1 MLKDASGPLSAAE
14 MEGALYGKRAQY
26 GKQRRSRFAVLRAIV
41 AVVALGAALV
51 TSLGKSTA
59 NAADSTSQA
68 IAARVEID
76 GKNTRFELDLTRGVT
91 AEVFTLA
98 NPYRVIIDLPDVG
111 FKLKP
116 GTGQSSQGLVSAF
129 RYGLFAE
136 RKGRV
141 VIDTVGPV
149 KIQSARMSRIDCSG
163 GTALKITL
171 EPMDAAAFGNGTGAQ
186 NSAPTAEARE
196 GREDRP
202 ATVPKGKSKPV
213 IVIDPG
219 HGGIDPGATGINN
232 ATEKS
237 IVLAVALAMKTV
249 LGDTGRYDIRLT
261 RASDVFI
268 SLDRRLKFST
278 DAEADLFISLHAD
291 SIEEKAVAEN
301 IRGATIYTLSE
312 KASDEQARLKAEKEN
327 ASDLI
332 AGLENVDQS
341 GKDQVKNILIDLMK
355 RETSN
360 FSADFSNVVAS
371 KLGKATPMSRDPQRS
386 AAFKVLKQSHA
397 PSVLIELGYMSNTR
411 DQQQMAT
418 PQWQKQVAASIAAA
432 VRAYFGKRTAE
443 HP

>member
-1 MLKDASGPLSAAE
+1 MSRMPLPTLRRAAE
-14 MEGALYGKRAQY
+14 LEGALDGE
-26 GKQRRSRFAVLRAIV
+26 RRQCFGERRLRLVPLRAAV
-41 AVVALGAALV
+41 AVVAALV
-51 TSLGKSTA
+51 LLVGPS
-59 NAADSTSQA
+59 AAAFAESPSQA
-68 IAARVEID
+68 TAARVETD
-76 GKNTRFELDLTRGVT
+76 AKTTRFELDLTRGVT

-98 NPYRVIIDLPDVG
+98 NPYRVIVDLPDVG
-111 FKLKP
+111 FQLKP
-116 GTGQSSQGLVSAF
+116 GTGQESRGLVSAF

-141 VIDTVGPV
+141 VIDTAGPV
-149 KIQSARMSRIDCSG
+149 KIQSARMSRIDG
-163 GTALKITL
+163 GGVALKITL
-171 EPMDAAAFGNGTGAQ
+171 EPMDAAAFGAGTGAQ
-186 NSAPTAEARE
+186 QNAPTAETRE
-196 GREDRP
+196 AREDRAAP
-202 ATVPKGKSKPV
+202 APKEKTKPV

-219 HGGIDPGATGINN
+219 HGGIDPGATGVNN
-232 ATEKS
+232 ATEKA
-237 IVLAVALAMKTV
+237 IVLAVALAMKSV
-249 LGDTGRYDIRLT
+249 LGETGRYDIRLT

-268 SLDRRLKFST
+268 SLDRRLKFSA

-291 SIEEKAVAEN
+291 SIEEKALAEN

-355 RETSN
+355 RENSN
-360 FSADFSNVVAS
+360 FSADFSNVVAG

-397 PSVLIELGYMSNTR
+397 PSVLIELGYMSNSR
-411 DQQQMAT
+411 DQSQMAT
-418 PQWQKQVAASIAAA
+418 PQWQKQVATSIAAA
-432 VRAYFGKRTAE
+432 VQAYFGKRTAE